1 MLYEDKEDDWSRE
14 TEQSNMFSLYYVT
27 DNNNLLSF
35 AGVHNNNGE
44 CSREVVSSISCAIL

>member
-1 MLYEDKEDDWSRE
+1 MEDEWSRE

-27 DNNNLLSF
+27 DNNNLLSV

-44 CSREVVSSISCAIL
+44 CSNSREVVSSISRAIL